1 MEVIVLAGGLGTRL
15 RSVVKEIP
23 KCLAPVNGR
32 PFLGYLLDWLVS
44 QEVNHVVF
52 SVGYLREQVIDYV
65 KSNQWSFTYDFAVE
79 EEPLGTGGGIRLA
92 LGKCHESQVFVV
104 NGDTFYPVDLKSIPF
119 TFAITLA
126 LKPMKDFDR
135 YGSVSVAPTKP
146 GQSDPTSQPSEKN
159 YFSGRYPKNQFFS
172 VSTKPTL
179 SDPSSH
185 PSDENYFSQDF
196 AKNQFSSDST
206 RPALLIREF
215 KEKQHCE
222 EGLINGGVYAIDRG
236 RLELG
241 SLPEK
246 FSFEKDVL
254 EPGAAL
260 GEVGGWVSGAY
271 FIDIGIPEDY
281 QKAQWAIPAW
291 FAVQKASEDILKAD
305 ATTLFLDRDGVLN
318 RHILGDYVRTSQM
331 WEWMPGILPAL
342 ARWSG
347 KFKHIV
353 LVTNQRGVGKGVMTD
368 AQLAQVHAYMMQ
380 GVLEAGGRIDLILA
394 CTSVSEEDPRRKP
407 NPGMFYE
414 ACSLFPDIDA
424 KSSVMLGDA
433 PSDAAFAKNCGMP
446 FILLNPEAAS

>member
-1 MEVIVLAGGLGTRL
+1 M
-15 RSVVKEIP
+15 
-23 KCLAPVNGR
+23 
-32 PFLGYLLDWLVS
+32 
-44 QEVNHVVF
+44 
-52 SVGYLREQVIDYV
+52 
-65 KSNQWSFTYDFAVE
+65 
-79 EEPLGTGGGIRLA
+79 
-92 LGKCHESQVFVV
+92 
-104 NGDTFYPVDLKSIPF
+104 
-119 TFAITLA
+119 
-126 LKPMKDFDR
+126 
-135 YGSVSVAPTKP
+135 
-146 GQSDPTSQPSEKN
+146 
-159 YFSGRYPKNQFFS
+159 
-172 VSTKPTL
+172 
-179 SDPSSH
+179 
-185 PSDENYFSQDF
+185 
-196 AKNQFSSDST
+196 
-206 RPALLIREF
+206 
-215 KEKQHCE
+215 
-222 EGLINGGVYAIDRG
+222 
-236 RLELG
+236 
-241 SLPEK
+241 
-246 FSFEKDVL
+246 L

-260 GEVGGWVSGAY
+260 GEVGGWVSDAY

-291 FAVQKASEDILKAD
+291 FAVQKASEDILKAN

-318 RHILGDYVRTSQM
+318 RHILGDYVRTPQM